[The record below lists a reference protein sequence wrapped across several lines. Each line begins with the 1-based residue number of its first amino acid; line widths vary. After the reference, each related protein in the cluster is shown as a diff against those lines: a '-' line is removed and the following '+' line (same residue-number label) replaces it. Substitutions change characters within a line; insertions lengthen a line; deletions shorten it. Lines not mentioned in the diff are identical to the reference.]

1 MAVSDNTARRGYIVA
16 DATMRQDQRTMHA
29 HYLNH
34 EAAFRAFNPEF
45 DAGFGGRW
53 LAAIEAAE
61 HAPGHTERTGA
72 LMELTT
78 GQTAA
83 MDQARQAL
91 QRLFYF
97 VGQAFPGIVG
107 HLDQYGRRGYLAAR
121 KQTDK
126 MGGLLQIAFAAAT
139 RDADAL
145 AAKGFSA
152 ALLAE
157 LGALATALPAAAT
170 AKAIQKG
177 TNAEDHARYVAAQ
190 NAAYAY
196 GQAASAAAKI
206 CFTERA
212 TIALFRLGS
221 PAGHGPAATP
231 PERHAIT
238 APAGGTKA
246 VAFATAL
253 LPDTPLRLRLPAP
266 KKGQTATV
274 YRVSAP
280 DEPLVGGVKL
290 AAGQRRLDVTA
301 AALGGAG
308 QLLVVCSGGAYPVR
322 VALAVR
328 EM

>member
-1 MAVSDNTARRGYIVA
+1 MAVSDNAARRGYIVA
-16 DATMRQDQRTMHA
+16 DATMHQDQRTMHA

-53 LAAIEAAE
+53 LAAVEAAE
-61 HAPGHTERTGA
+61 AATGHTERTGA
-72 LMELTT
+72 LMELTAGLSAT
-78 GQTAA
+78 

-97 VGQAFPGIVG
+97 VGQAFPDNGG

-126 MGGLLQIAFAAAT
+126 MSGLLQMALAAAT
-139 RDADAL
+139 RDAAAL

-157 LGALATALPAAAT
+157 LGALATALPAAAS

-177 TNAEDHARYVAAQ
+177 TNAEDRARYVAAQ

-212 TIALFRLGS
+212 TVALFRLS
-221 PAGHGPAATP
+221 GPAATP

-238 APAGGTKA
+238 APAGGSKA

-280 DEPLVGGVKL
+280 DEPLVGGVLL
-290 AAGQRRLDVTA
+290 AAGERRLDVLA
-301 AALGGAG
+301 GELGPAG
-308 QLLVVCSGGAYPVR
+308 QLLVVLSGGAYPVR

-328 EM
+328 